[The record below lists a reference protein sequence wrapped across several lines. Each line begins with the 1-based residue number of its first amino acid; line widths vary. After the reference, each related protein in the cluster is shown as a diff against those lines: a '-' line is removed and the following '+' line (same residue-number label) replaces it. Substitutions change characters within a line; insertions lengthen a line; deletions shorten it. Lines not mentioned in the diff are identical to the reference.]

1 MEALSLFEHN
11 ILKRPI
17 QRLRDRRF
25 FGTRLDDEPIPD
37 TVHFGIGKED
47 TAADTDAFD
56 VAAVVPSFDRPV
68 RNAEFGGH
76 LFFGQQLHGVVHHAE
91 VVDAGIHDFSI
102 FLDARIR
109 RHRK

>member
-1 MEALSLFEHN
+1 METLSLFEHD

-17 QRLRDRRF
+17 LRLRDRRL
-25 FGTRLDDEPIPD
+25 FGTHLSDEPIPD

-47 TAADTDAFD
+47 TAANTDAFD
-56 VAAVVPSFDRPV
+56 VATIVPPLDRPV

-76 LFFGQQLHGVVHHAE
+76 LFFGQQFHGVIHHAK

-109 RHRK
+109 RQRK